1 MSILT
6 AEYDF
11 DTAMAVKQEE
21 AYASGRN
28 EGILVG
34 LQQGRDQGAYQTK
47 LETAQKLLA
56 RGYEPE
62 DIADL
67 SGLPLSQVHELL
79 PS

>member
-21 AYASGRN
+21 AYA
-28 EGILVG
+28 IG
-34 LQQGRDQGAYQTK
+34 LERGAYETK
-47 LETAQKLLA
+47 LETAKKLLA
-56 RGYEPE
+56 RGYELE

-67 SGLPLSQVHELL
+67 SGLTLSQVQEIL